1 MVVQEYYGASEEK
14 NAMMMENLRTLVPRV
29 RSVRSYGS
37 AGLDL
42 AYLTMGAV
50 DLYFDSGLHIWD
62 YAGPSLIVREVGTGN
77 TTKWTPLNTKL
88 FISRLA
94 VSFRISTGDSWT
106 C

>member
-1 MVVQEYYGASEEK
+1 
-14 NAMMMENLRTLVPRV
+14 MMMENLRTLIPRV

-42 AYLTMGAV
+42 AYLAMGAV

-62 YAGPSLIVREVGTGN
+62 YAGPSVIVREVGWYRGTEVLVE
-77 TTKWTPLNTKL
+77 TEHSTIT
-88 FISRLA
+88 RLA
-94 VSFRISTGDSWT
+94 GSSRISTAGSWT

>member
-14 NAMMMENLRTLVPRV
+14 NAMMMENLRTLIPRV

-42 AYLTMGAV
+42 AYLAMGAV

-62 YAGPSLIVREVGTGN
+62 YAGPSLIVTEVGTTHRTEDTEHRN
-77 TTKWTPLNTKL
+77 VT
-88 FISRLA
+88 RL
-94 VSFRISTGDSWT
+94 VGSSGISTGGSWT